1 MFVHGTLQSYHLLL
15 LKQVLHFR
23 DEKYGRN
30 EPTNRGKMFF
40 FGVTF
45 FFEEKILAYV
55 TCSGEAVYRSITA
68 FWNSSQ
74 LLMYM
79 LYKNKEKPK

>member
-40 FGVTF
+40 LVLLF
-45 FFEEKILAYV
+45 FLKK
-55 TCSGEAVYRSITA
+55 RS
-68 FWNSSQ
+68 W
-74 LLMYM
+74 LM
-79 LYKNKEKPK
+79 LHVQAKQCIGL